1 MTKHIKPGISK
12 AAGSSQ
18 GSAQYNLKFTITTT
32 FKQILRETRKRI
44 LTSLL
49 LKRDFSC

>member
-1 MTKHIKPGISK
+1 MTKHTKPGISK

-18 GSAQYNLKFTITTT
+18 VSAQYNLKFTIATT
-32 FKQILRETRKRI
+32 FKQIMRETRKRI